1 MENKSEHIPVRMT
14 PTQLEKLMQL
24 ARTLGTN
31 RNDVICKLIENGE
44 VEAPKIKSRVPRKNE
59 EAIQC

>member
-31 RNDVICKLIENGE
+31 RNDVMCKLIDNAE
-44 VEAPKIKSRVPRKNE
+44 VEAPKIRVKIGAE
-59 EAIQC
+59 EVPT

>member
-1 MENKSEHIPVRMT
+1 MENKSEHFPIRVT
-14 PTQLEKLMQL
+14 PTQYEKLMQL

-44 VEAPKIKSRVPRKNE
+44 VEAPKIRSKIKTEEVP
-59 EAIQC
+59 A

>member
-24 ARTLGTN
+24 AKTLGTN

-44 VEAPKIKSRVPRKNE
+44 VEAPKIRSKIKKEKVP
-59 EAIQC
+59 A